1 MSSLLLV
8 QRCKFGH
15 CWDSSVSLFRCCAGR
30 PWPCWVGCH
39 CRDVEIFL
47 LGMCNLKTLALCGIP
62 LVLCLFAVYFQKNK
76 LEFLYSLFLKISD
89 TLPPEKTTTTPGNDT
104 RKTHVLTP
112 SPNHAINYHQRFEH
126 CSCSTDCGSTSA
138 RPAKVLHEPGIL
150 SQQQKCSHSSPS
162 SQPGSNL
169 HPW

>member
-8 QRCKFGH
+8 QRCAFGH
-15 CWDSSVSLFRCCAGR
+15 CWDSSVSLFRCCGGR
-30 PWPCWVGCH
+30 PCPASVL
-39 CRDVEIFL
+39 DDEKVKKIFL
-47 LGMCNLKTLALCGIP
+47 LGICNLKTLALCGIP
-62 LVLCLFAVYFQKNK
+62 LVLCLFAVYFKKNK
-76 LEFLYSLFLKISD
+76 LNSQNRHFA
-89 TLPPEKTTTTPGNDT
+89 PRPNNDT

-112 SPNHAINYHQRFEH
+112 SPNHAIYYHQRFEH